1 MLISMKQTR
10 LRVRKARCASRAR
23 SAGPGGPYAGTHL
36 LLEIWGATRLDH
48 EPTIRRML
56 TEAVAACRA
65 CLLSIELHRFSP
77 FDGIS
82 GVAIIAESHISIH
95 TWPELGYAAMDIFM
109 CGAARPRPAIAVI
122 RKHLRPSRVQQLELK
137 RGNRRRPFQP
147 SSRA

>member
-1 MLISMKQTR
+1 MLISMKTARAPVRTTR
-10 LRVRKARCASRAR
+10 RTGTTR
-23 SAGPGGPYAGTHL
+23 SAGPGGHYAGTHL
-36 LLEIWGATRLDH
+36 LLEIWGAKRLDH

-77 FDGIS
+77 FNGIS

-109 CGAARPRPAIAVI
+109 CGAAHPRRAIAVI
-122 RKHLRPSRVQQLELK
+122 RKHLRPTRVQLLELK
-137 RGNRRRPFQP
+137 RGNRRRPFQS